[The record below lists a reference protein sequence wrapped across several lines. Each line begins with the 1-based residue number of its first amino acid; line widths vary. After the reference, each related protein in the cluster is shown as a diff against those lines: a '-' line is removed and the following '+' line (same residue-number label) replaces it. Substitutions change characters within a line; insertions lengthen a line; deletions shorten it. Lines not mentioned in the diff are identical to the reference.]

1 MHRVRYRIG
10 ALAVA
15 LAIASI
21 GSLVTIIPA
30 LARPLSSPIVGHVYV
45 DDNTAGTNTIAG
57 FDRHADGSLSPLPGS
72 SFSAGGAGTGTIL
85 GSQGPLQITS
95 DGRYVLA
102 VDAGSNQISVLRIG
116 RDGALHLVEDSL
128 IGSGGIEPISIAVHD
143 RLVYVANS
151 GNGTTGANYTGF
163 TFNPSGHLTPLAGS
177 TFPLPA
183 DSGPGQVLFN
193 RDGTRLAGTR
203 VNTSLID
210 SFIVGDDGHL
220 TAAAGSPYAA
230 QATGPFGSAFR
241 PTDPTQLFVSNA
253 HAGAGNGSVSA
264 FSDDR
269 NGVLTSIGASPYP
282 DFQTAPCW
290 VGITPDGQDLF
301 AVNTG
306 SGSISRYA
314 IAANGTLTLLGSTP
328 FHNAT
333 GLRPFELQVDATGS
347 YAYVVDGGGNAVSAF
362 KVQGGTLTELA
373 ASPFALPA
381 GVTPFGIAVD

>member
-1 MHRVRYRIG
+1 MHRVRYSIG
-10 ALAVA
+10 VLAVA
-15 LAIASI
+15 LAIALAGSI
-21 GSLVTIIPA
+21 ATLTQA
-30 LARPLSSPIVGHVYV
+30 LAHPLSSPIVGHVYV

-57 FDRHADGSLSPLPGS
+57 FARHADGTLSPLPGS
-72 SFSAGGAGTGTIL
+72 PFSAGGAGTGTII
-85 GSQGPLQITS
+85 GSQGPLQLTS

-102 VDAGSNQISVLRIG
+102 VDAGSSQISVLRIG
-116 RDGALHLVEDSL
+116 PGGALSLVEDSL
-128 IGSGGIEPISIAVHD
+128 VASGGIEPISIAVHG
-143 RLVYVANS
+143 RIVYVANT
-151 GNGTTGANYTGF
+151 GNGTEGANYTGF
-163 TFNPSGHLTPLAGS
+163 TLNPGGHLTPLANS
-177 TFPLPA
+177 TFPLSA

-193 RDGTRLAGTR
+193 VDGTRLVGTR

-210 SFIVGDDGHL
+210 SFTVGTDGRL
-220 TAAAGSPYAA
+220 AAAAGSPYSA

-269 NGVLTSIGASPYP
+269 NGVLTSIGTSPYP

-290 VGITPDGQDLF
+290 VGITPNGQDLF

-306 SGSISRYA
+306 SSSISRYA
-314 IAANGTLTLLGSTP
+314 IAADGTLTLLGSTP

-347 YAYVVDGGGNAVSAF
+347 YAYVVDGGGNEVSAF
-362 KVQGGTLTELA
+362 TVQGGTLTELSS
-373 ASPFALPA
+373 SPFALPA
-381 GVTPFGIAVD
+381 GATPFGIAVD